1 MTSININL
9 GDAFLIETPPNDKHL
24 YIAIAPIP
32 NNKYL
37 FVNLTTRRARSE
49 IACILT
55 PSMAGVPSFIT
66 SESVIAYQFAREM
79 DSTLLARDICQ
90 GSRTPYCQFPA
101 NILSKIQQG
110 GLVSR
115 RLENRYQDALRSFL
129 G

>member
-24 YIAIAPIP
+24 YIAIAPTP

-79 DSTLLARDICQ
+79 SLAPYLLGTFVREVVPHIVNFQLIFCPKYNKGD
-90 GSRTPYCQFPA
+90 
-101 NILSKIQQG
+101 
-110 GLVSR
+110 
-115 RLENRYQDALRSFL
+115 
-129 G
+129 